1 MIGRPRPPGLS
12 RPVGACQNSREGAGL
27 SPVLGHL
34 VSLPRGLPTSGTSD
48 PLVASVRSQPGPSG
62 VQGQWARPGSLT
74 SRRQVAA
81 CLEPR
86 TCGARGGGEAGP
98 GPWALLATRARAF
111 PRVPMPYP
119 PPGGDSRSAR
129 LFCRLAGGTQGSKA
143 RPDWALPGTDARSVC
158 VERFATLEG
167 TFELKIVGEFVV
179 LWLTHF

>member
-1 MIGRPRPPGLS
+1 M
-12 RPVGACQNSREGAGL
+12 
-27 SPVLGHL
+27 